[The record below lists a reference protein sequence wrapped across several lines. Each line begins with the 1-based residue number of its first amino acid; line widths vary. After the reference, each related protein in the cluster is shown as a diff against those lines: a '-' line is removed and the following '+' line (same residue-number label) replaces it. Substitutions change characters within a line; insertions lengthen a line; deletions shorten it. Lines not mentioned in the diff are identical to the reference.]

1 MILDLGTPNKQQK
14 KAMKARCK
22 HIAYGGARGGGKSWF
37 VRFKAKGLAFKYKGI
52 KILIVRQTYR
62 ELVNNHINQ
71 LIADLHGICKF
82 NKTDKEFLLPN
93 GSRICFGYCAC
104 DADMEQYQ
112 GAEYDVI
119 FLDEA
124 CLLKEEWIKKFQACL
139 RGANDFPKRIY
150 YTLNPGG
157 VSHAYF
163 ARLFIDR
170 VFKEGENP
178 EDYEFIQARVDD
190 NVALLKMQPD
200 YKRQL
205 EALPPKLRAA
215 WLDGRWDIFAGQF
228 FEEFVSE
235 PRDDGIRTHVIS
247 AMREIP
253 PGWKIYRSYDW
264 GYNKPFSCGWWAVDY
279 DGRIYRILELYGC
292 KKDEPNE
299 GIHWTPEEQFKEIAR
314 VEREHRYLKGKQIRG
329 VADPSIW
336 DASKGPSVAETARR
350 HGINFEPGD
359 NERIAGWMQ
368 CHYRL
373 SFDEEGRPMMYVF
386 DNCKDFIRTI
396 PTLMYDDHKVE
407 DVDSD
412 GEDHIADEWRYFCM
426 MRPLKP
432 REVEKK
438 RTAIF
443 NDPLELLSKA
453 RRY

>member
-1 MILDLGTPNKQQK
+1 MTIDLGTPNKQQV

-37 VRFKAKGLAFKYKGI
+37 ARFKAKGLAFRYAGI

-62 ELVNNHINQ
+62 ELINNHINQ
-71 LIADLHGICKF
+71 LITELHGIAKY
-82 NKTDKEFLLPN
+82 NKTDKEFLFPN
-93 GSRICFGYCAC
+93 GSRICFGYC
-104 DADMEQYQ
+104 DADGDMEQYQ

-157 VSHAYF
+157 RSHAYF
-163 ARLFIDR
+163 KRLFIDR
-170 VFKEGENP
+170 VYKDGEDP

-200 YKRQL
+200 YKKQL

-215 WLDGRWDIFAGQF
+215 WLEGRWDIFAGQY
-228 FEEFVSE
+228 FETFVPE
-235 PRDDGIRTHVIS
+235 CREDGIRTHVIP

-253 PGWKIYRSYDW
+253 AGWKIYRSYDW
-264 GYNKPFSCGWWAVDY
+264 GYHKPFSCGWWAVDY
-279 DGRIYRILELYGC
+279 EGRFYRILELYGC

-299 GIHWTPEEQFKEIAR
+299 GIHWTPDEQFREIAR
-314 VEREHRYLKGKQIRG
+314 IEREHRYLKGKRIQG

-336 DASKGPSVAETARR
+336 DASKGVSVAETARK
-350 HGINFEPGD
+350 HGILFEPGD

-368 CHYRL
+368 CQYRL
-373 SFDEEGRPMMYVF
+373 SFDEDGRPMMYVF

-432 REVEKK
+432 RKVESK
-438 RTAIF
+438 RTPIM
-443 NDPLELLSKA
+443 NDPLELLTKK
-453 RRY
+453 RRR